1 MTEIT
6 MEMEGDVHVIKNVT
20 GTKQLREF
28 YNQVVKNNWEK
39 YVGIT
44 TQGIRYGFS
53 SDKNSAVRLPDGQ
66 LFAYNPNY
74 RASKVTPSEKTAIQ
88 EETVAQEEAKIS
100 DIAIKQEQTMVEDSY
115 VQEEQSSESSLE
127 IPEDTYEIPSESD
140 NTDIEVDYK
149 NLYTLEQNKCSEL
162 QKYISELREALRTQA
177 ERASYA
183 EKQLTSM
190 MQLKVTHEG
199 IVTELKNEI
208 SSKDEEL
215 KSLREKVKTYESEVK
230 PSTSA
235 ETLSTDALMKLLTD
249 KGYKV
254 TISR

>member
-1 MTEIT
+1 MTEII
-6 MEMEGDVHVIKNVT
+6 MEMEGDVHVIRNVT

-53 SDKNSAVRLPDGQ
+53 SEKNSAVRLPDGQ
-66 LFAYNPNY
+66 SFAYNPNY
-74 RASKVTPSEKTAIQ
+74 RTSKVTKTEKAAIQ
-88 EETVAQEEAKIS
+88 DETVAQEEAKTS
-100 DIAIKQEQTMVEDSY
+100 DIAIPPVEEVSTP
-115 VQEEQSSESSLE
+115 EEPKSQESSLE
-127 IPEDTYEIPSESD
+127 IPAETQEVKEEVDVV
-140 NTDIEVDYK
+140 NTEVDYK
-149 NLYTLEQNKCSEL
+149 HLYTLEQNKSKQL
-162 QKYISELREALRTQA
+162 QQSIAALQNQLRTQT

-199 IVTELKNEI
+199 IVTELKKEI
-208 SSKDEEL
+208 SSRDEEL
-215 KSLREKVKTYESEVK
+215 KTLRETVKAYESEGK
-230 PSTSA
+230 STTSVSD
-235 ETLSTDALMKLLTD
+235 LSTDALMKLLTD

-254 TISR
+254 TISK